1 MEMDRTAMWNAVV
14 ARDSAGDGKF
24 VYAVRTTGVYCR
36 PTCPSRRPN
45 ENNVEFFANAGKARL
60 AGYRACARCQPD
72 EQTNKAEDI
81 VRRAKQFLDERIGT
95 GNASVMLNDL
105 GESLRMSPY
114 HVQRVFKAHTGISP
128 KQYMQERKMQIL
140 KEQLK
145 RGAAVTEAVYE
156 AGFGSASRVYEQS
169 TRELGMTP
177 AAYARGGRGEVIVYA
192 VAETALGMMLIGVTE
207 RGVCALMFADGEE
220 QLVED
225 LHAQFALAKVIRADA
240 HDERLERWVAAVESY
255 LEGNAIALAS
265 VEIAYEGTALQ
276 QAVWRYLRTI
286 PFGETRTYTQVA
298 AQVGKPNAVRAV
310 ASACASNKIAL
321 AVPCHRVLRTDGS
334 LGGYRWGL
342 QRKAELLRRER
353 EAGE

>member
-1 MEMDRTAMWNAVV
+1 MDRTAMWNAVL

-45 ENNVEFFANAGKARL
+45 EQNVEFFVTADEARQ
-60 AGYRACARCQPD
+60 AGYRACARCRPD
-72 EQTNKAEDI
+72 AQASKAEDV
-81 VRRAKQFLDERIGT
+81 VRRAKQFLDESIAN
-95 GNASVMLNDL
+95 GNASVTLEDL
-105 GESLRMSPY
+105 GESLGISPY
-114 HVQRVFKAHTGISP
+114 HLQRTFKTHAGITP
-128 KQYMQERKMQIL
+128 KQYLQERKMQIL

-156 AGFGSASRVYEQS
+156 AGFGSTSRVYEQS

-177 AAYARGGRGEVIVYA
+177 GAYARGGRGEVIVYA
-192 VAETALGMMLIGVTE
+192 VAETALGIMLVAATE
-207 RGVCALMFADGEE
+207 RGVCALMFADGDE

-225 LHAQFALAKVIRADA
+225 LHAQFALAKLIRVGP

-255 LEGNAIALAS
+255 LAGNATALTS
-265 VEIAYEGTALQ
+265 VEIAYDGTALQ

-321 AVPCHRVLRTDGS
+321 AVPCHRVLRADGS

-342 QRKAELLRRER
+342 QRKAELLRREK
-353 EAGE
+353 EGEGR